1 MFNSFFG
8 NDFFELTLQICTE
21 EDVYVQRLGFA
32 SQNLLRLRRK
42 TRFARLSP
50 PADSHAFGA
59 RYSRF
64 ALVAYFSQTVL
75 NRVFDKDYLKCKA
88 ISPTN
93 LSLYVEGVK
102 LSSTLNAQ
110 LSFHVNPSPHG
121 MRLTFLF
128 TSKCIAKLYLSP
140 RILPHLGKYLSFL
153 PPNTL
158 MYMWLSLT
166 TGGRSQAFF
175 LKVHPFPPSP
185 PSKCNATLPHKS
197 PPIYL

>member
-1 MFNSFFG
+1 MVGKEQSILKFF
-8 NDFFELTLQICTE
+8 
-21 EDVYVQRLGFA
+21 
-32 SQNLLRLRRK
+32 
-42 TRFARLSP
+42 
-50 PADSHAFGA
+50 H
-59 RYSRF
+59 
-64 ALVAYFSQTVL
+64 
-75 NRVFDKDYLKCKA
+75 LKCKA

-93 LSLYVEGVK
+93 LSLYVEGIK

-140 RILPHLGKYLSFL
+140 RILPHLGKDLSFL

-166 TGGRSQAFF
+166 TWGRSQAFF
-175 LKVHPFPPSP
+175 LKVHPFPASPQNAMLPFPTNPLPSICREGFFP
-185 PSKCNATLPHKS
+185 LQNAKPHKS
-197 PPIYL
+197 FSTNSFLYLYVSFYFYLSILLLWIFFSFFFSQKLEILPQSWKIIPQHLGRIIEE

>member
-1 MFNSFFG
+1 MVGKEQSILKFF
-8 NDFFELTLQICTE
+8 
-21 EDVYVQRLGFA
+21 
-32 SQNLLRLRRK
+32 
-42 TRFARLSP
+42 
-50 PADSHAFGA
+50 H
-59 RYSRF
+59 
-64 ALVAYFSQTVL
+64 
-75 NRVFDKDYLKCKA
+75 LKCKA

-140 RILPHLGKYLSFL
+140 RILPHLGKDLSFL

-166 TGGRSQAFF
+166 TWGRSQAFF
-175 LKVHPFPPSP
+175 LKVHPFPAFPPPPLKMQCYPSP
-185 PSKCNATLPHKS
+185 QIPSHLFVGKDSSPLQNAKPHKS
-197 PPIYL
+197 FSTIFFSYLYVSFYFYLSILLL